1 MSSLCFL
8 LFTKTLYAVSDYG
21 ARRFGQLCSRN
32 DKEKIS
38 DFKKTDHGKQMSQK
52 ETYINV
58 KHLL

>member
-1 MSSLCFL
+1 M
-8 LFTKTLYAVSDYG
+8 KMLYAVSDYG
-21 ARRFGQLCSRN
+21 AWRFGQFCSRN